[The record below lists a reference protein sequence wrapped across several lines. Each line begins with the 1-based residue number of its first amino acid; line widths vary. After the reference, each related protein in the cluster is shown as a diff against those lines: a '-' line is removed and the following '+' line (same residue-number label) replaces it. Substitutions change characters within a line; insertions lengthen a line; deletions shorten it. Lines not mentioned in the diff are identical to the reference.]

1 MHYKIR
7 YITFIDSSLKMIPCI
22 LQAIENGDL
31 RELEY
36 AAAVWSPHLK
46 RDIALIEGVQKFA
59 LRMVYG
65 DWGAS
70 YDHLLSLSNLCT
82 LEERRVV
89 MRLSVLYQILNGSW
103 YFQTGVFLP
112 DRSLRHHS
120 LHEHTLIQ
128 PFCRTNS
135 FRFSYV
141 PASIALWNSLDDA
154 IVSAESLPLFK
165 YHLRTFLL

>member
-1 MHYKIR
+1 M
-7 YITFIDSSLKMIPCI
+7 
-22 LQAIENGDL
+22 
-31 RELEY
+31 
-36 AAAVWSPHLK
+36 
-46 RDIALIEGVQKFA
+46 ALIEGVQKFA

>member
-1 MHYKIR
+1 M
-7 YITFIDSSLKMIPCI
+7 
-22 LQAIENGDL
+22 
-31 RELEY
+31 
-36 AAAVWSPHLK
+36 
-46 RDIALIEGVQKFA
+46 
-59 LRMVYG
+59 
-65 DWGAS
+65 
-70 YDHLLSLSNLCT
+70 
-82 LEERRVV
+82 V
-89 MRLSVLYQILNGSW
+89 MRLSILYQILNGSW